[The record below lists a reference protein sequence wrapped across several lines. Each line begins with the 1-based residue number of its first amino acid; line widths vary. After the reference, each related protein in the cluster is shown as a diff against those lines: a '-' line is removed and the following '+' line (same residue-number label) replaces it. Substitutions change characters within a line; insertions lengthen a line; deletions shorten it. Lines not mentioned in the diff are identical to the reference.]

1 MIPIT
6 EIIVLL
12 AAYLFGSISSAI
24 IVCKMM
30 GLSDPRDMGSHN
42 PGTTNVLR
50 IGGRKAAI
58 LTFSGDILKG
68 IIPVLI
74 AKYFDFSALWLS
86 AVVVASFLGHCL
98 PIFFSFNGGKG
109 VATAFGAVTT
119 MNWQI
124 GLIILLTWV
133 LIFFIFR
140 ISSLAGLSSALIL
153 PASTWYLSTES
164 LLPMTLMSLLMIW
177 RHQDNIRNLLSGK
190 ESAFKKK
197 P

>member
-1 MIPIT
+1 MMPIT

-12 AAYLFGSISSAI
+12 SAYLFGSISSAI
-24 IVCKMM
+24 IVCRMM

-42 PGTTNVLR
+42 PGATNVLR

-68 IIPVLI
+68 IIPILI

-86 AVVVASFLGHCL
+86 AVVVAAFLGHCL

-119 MNWQI
+119 MHWQI
-124 GLIILLTWV
+124 GLILLLTWA

-164 LLPMTLMSLLMIW
+164 FMPMTIMSLLMVW

-190 ESAFKKK
+190 ETAFKKK